1 MRIHSL
7 TIDNVRAVEH
17 LELRDLP
24 DTGVIVV
31 HGHNEA
37 GKSTILDA
45 IDAVLNERHS
55 GASKKIKVLAPV
67 GRDASPEVTLT
78 ATVGE
83 TTFTIHKRWLK
94 GKLSELE
101 IHAPQHRNLTGRA
114 ADDELERILSEQM
127 DTQLARTL
135 FLRQGELE
143 PGIAAAGIPSITKA
157 LEAESGD
164 EHAGDEDTGLMQAIE
179 AEYGK
184 YWTTATP
191 PKRKGTYAAKFDA
204 VEQAEAELREQ
215 EDAVQRLAGFVD
227 EVARREEEIRA
238 VDAELPQAKEELA
251 TREAEFAAANKVK
264 EQAQAAEER
273 LARAAATRERATQD
287 VADRKALA
295 ARVDALREEEAGLR
309 DSLGPAQEAS
319 ETEQGKIAEHTG
331 ALEAAKARV
340 KEVRAEVKSA
350 EAARE
355 YARALRRLTV
365 VREQLERIG
374 TAEQAYEA
382 LLQSAPQRTVTDKQV
397 RALEQAHSELTLQR
411 RLRDAASAKLEITA
425 AHATLT
431 VDGDAREIDG
441 TETVA
446 VREGTR
452 LGLGEFAVVFRA
464 AQGASDPDAAVEQAE
479 RAYADA
485 LAATGCA
492 SVEEARDWR
501 DACKAH
507 EADLKGARQRL
518 DDALAG
524 AGADEL
530 RAERTHLTQ
539 QVDEL
544 REAAGGDG
552 ADAPAEEPA
561 DTAAAEQ
568 AAEEELKAAQAA
580 LAAAERDVESAEAA
594 LKPYADKT
602 AANALTVLQTR
613 LEAKESETALA
624 AQELDKAE
632 AAAPASAL
640 AEALEAAT
648 AEEGAAKAAA
658 TELNSQ
664 LAEADPEFAAQ
675 LLKGAQAR
683 LANLDA
689 RGAEARN
696 RITELTGRI
705 EIAAGAAEKADRAA
719 AELEAAQT
727 DLDRAT
733 RRAEAVKLLRETML
747 AHRDAARARYVAP
760 FTDAIRNR
768 ARVLFGPTVD
778 FNLGEDLAISE
789 RTVDGVTVP
798 LKELSGGTKEQLAI
812 LTRFAIADL
821 VSAGEAAT
829 PVPVIVD
836 DALGATDPARLARMN
851 SLFSQVGKMS
861 QVLVL
866 TCFPQRFDRV
876 AAARTVSI
884 DELKNIGGT
893 IG

>member
-191 PKRKGTYAAKFDA
+191 PKKKGTYAAKFDA

-340 KEVRAEVKSA
+340 KEVRAVIDEARRDLVRGEKTVLFIDEVHRFSK
-350 EAARE
+350 
-355 YARALRRLTV
+355 T
-365 VREQLERIG
+365 Q
-374 TAEQAYEA
+374 QDA
-382 LLQSAPQRTVTDKQV
+382 LL
-397 RALEQAHSELTLQR
+397 
-411 RLRDAASAKLEITA
+411 
-425 AHATLT
+425 
-431 VDGDAREIDG
+431 
-441 TETVA
+441 
-446 VREGTR
+446 
-452 LGLGEFAVVFRA
+452 
-464 AQGASDPDAAVEQAE
+464 AAVE
-479 RAYADA
+479 D
-485 LAATGCA
+485 TA
-492 SVEEARDWR
+492 SV
-501 DACKAH
+501 
-507 EADLKGARQRL
+507 LRL
-518 DDALAG
+518 
-524 AGADEL
+524 
-530 RAERTHLTQ
+530 
-539 QVDEL
+539 
-544 REAAGGDG
+544 GGS
-552 ADAPAEEPA
+552 
-561 DTAAAEQ
+561 T
-568 AAEEELKAAQAA
+568 
-580 LAAAERDVESAEAA
+580 
-594 LKPYADKT
+594 
-602 AANALTVLQTR
+602 
-613 LEAKESETALA
+613 
-624 AQELDKAE
+624 
-632 AAAPASAL
+632 
-640 AEALEAAT
+640 
-648 AEEGAAKAAA
+648 
-658 TELNSQ
+658 
-664 LAEADPEFAAQ
+664 
-675 LLKGAQAR
+675 
-683 LANLDA
+683 
-689 RGAEARN
+689 
-696 RITELTGRI
+696 
-705 EIAAGAAEKADRAA
+705 
-719 AELEAAQT
+719 
-727 DLDRAT
+727 
-733 RRAEAVKLLRETML
+733 
-747 AHRDAARARYVAP
+747 
-760 FTDAIRNR
+760 
-768 ARVLFGPTVD
+768 
-778 FNLGEDLAISE
+778 LGGL
-789 RTVDGVTVP
+789 
-798 LKELSGGTKEQLAI
+798 
-812 LTRFAIADL
+812 ADL
-821 VSAGEAAT
+821 VAGLTLSLVGVENLLNN
-829 PVPVIVD
+829 VGHGSLVRC
-836 DALGATDPARLARMN
+836 GRRGRARPGP
-851 SLFSQVGKMS
+851 F
-861 QVLVL
+861 
-866 TCFPQRFDRV
+866 
-876 AAARTVSI
+876 I
-884 DELKNIGGT
+884 
-893 IG
+893 